1 MSESTHKSD
10 DTAGGI
16 DGVHYWLKIRDILTA
31 ESVNV
36 VLQK

>member
-1 MSESTHKSD
+1 MSELTNRSEN
-10 DTAGGI
+10 TAGGI